1 MAQERSY
8 ILPGGLAVERTQP
21 AIGAVVSG
29 IDCSQPLSEA
39 LAADLRTALYAH
51 GVIFLRGQGGMRFSD
66 HLALAE
72 AFGTP
77 VRDGPDPE
85 RPEITPVSARA
96 GSREGTASTWHSD
109 GVYQPEPPAVSVL
122 RAIRPCTFGG
132 DTCYSSAV
140 AAYAG
145 LPDELK
151 EEIADLRFTSSLAA
165 RMPRNYGHFGSAEK
179 WEELN
184 TRYPP
189 VTQPVVTVH
198 PVTGARA
205 LYTNVAWSLAI
216 VGMDEAEGQA
226 LIARLSAEFT
236 RPEYQTRWSWEKGAL
251 AIWDN
256 RLVQHYGVPD
266 QQSDRYLERIT
277 VRGGPM
283 LSIADWEARA
293 PAACDAG

>member
-96 GSREGTASTWHSD
+96 GSREGTAST
-109 GVYQPEPPAVSVL
+109 
-122 RAIRPCTFGG
+122 
-132 DTCYSSAV
+132 
-140 AAYAG
+140 
-145 LPDELK
+145 
-151 EEIADLRFTSSLAA
+151 
-165 RMPRNYGHFGSAEK
+165 
-179 WEELN
+179 
-184 TRYPP
+184 
-189 VTQPVVTVH
+189 
-198 PVTGARA
+198 
-205 LYTNVAWSLAI
+205 
-216 VGMDEAEGQA
+216 
-226 LIARLSAEFT
+226 
-236 RPEYQTRWSWEKGAL
+236 
-251 AIWDN
+251 
-256 RLVQHYGVPD
+256 
-266 QQSDRYLERIT
+266 
-277 VRGGPM
+277 
-283 LSIADWEARA
+283 
-293 PAACDAG
+293 

>member
-1 MAQERSY
+1 MQQARSY
-8 ILPGGLAVERTQP
+8 RLPGGLEVERTQP
-21 AIGAVVSG
+21 AIGAVVTG
-29 IDCSQPLSEA
+29 VDCTMPLGA
-39 LAADLRTALYAH
+39 AHTADLRAALHAH
-51 GVIFLRGQGGMRFSD
+51 GVIFLRGQDGMTFAD
-66 HLALAE
+66 HLSLAE

-85 RPEITPVSARA
+85 RPEITPVSSKA

-122 RAIRPCTFGG
+122 RAIRPCAFGG

-151 EEIADLRFTSSLAA
+151 EEIAGLRFTSSLAA
-165 RMPRNYGHFGSAEK
+165 RMPKGYGHFGSAEK
-179 WEELN
+179 WDELN
-184 TRYPP
+184 RKYPP

-198 PVTGARA
+198 PVTGERA
-205 LYTNVAWSLAI
+205 LYTNTTWSLSI

-226 LIARLSAEFT
+226 LIARLSREFT
-236 RPEYQTRWSWEKGAL
+236 RPEYQTRWRWEEGAV

-266 QQSDRYLERIT
+266 QQTDRYLERIT

-283 LSIADWEARA
+283 LSIADWQARERI
-293 PAACDAG
+293 PSSAA